1 MLSTLTIFQE
11 RKEELE
17 LYYTVLLDL
26 DSDKPVFDTVNNSKI
41 LKILKSNY
49 ILMLYNLVEAC
60 VVSGMLE
67 IYESLKN
74 ESCAYVDVIEEIQ
87 SIWRKYQVSQVY
99 GPTTMQ
105 STYQNRVKKV
115 IDDITCKNPLILTR
129 GALRISGNLDA
140 RKIKEICDC
149 HKIRYVATD
158 RQDILLDVKNKRN
171 DLAHGDV
178 SFSDC
183 ARDLT
188 VSDLED
194 IKDAVINFMQG
205 ILTGMKE
212 YHNEKG
218 YKSLP
223 AIGN

>member
-1 MLSTLTIFQE
+1 MQNTLTIFQD

-17 LYYTVLLDL
+17 IYYTVILDL
-26 DSDKPVFDTVNNSKI
+26 DGGFLTLETANNSRF

-60 VVSGMLE
+60 IVSGMLE

-74 ESCAYVDVIEEIQ
+74 ESCTYLEVTKEIQ
-87 SIWRKYQVSQVY
+87 DMWRKHQISQVY
-99 GPTTMQ
+99 GPVTAQ
-105 STYQNRVKKV
+105 ITYQNRVKRIV
-115 IDDITCKNPLILTR
+115 DDITQKNPLVLTR
-129 GALRISGNLDA
+129 DVLRISGNLDA
-140 RKIKEICDC
+140 KKIKEICDY

-158 RQDILLDVKNKRN
+158 RQAVLLEVKNKRN

-188 VSDLED
+188 MSDLEN
-194 IKDAVINFMQG
+194 IKIAVTDFIQG
-205 ILTGMKE
+205 ILTGMEK
-212 YHNEKG
+212 YYNEKG
-218 YKSLP
+218 YLATS
-223 AIGN
+223 